1 MYCVGGLEGG
11 TERRVLGFS
20 YELIREKRGSSQVC
34 EANPLSWLQLITQ
47 SMHKLLA
54 AGAIYM
60 KCVLSST
67 CLKMAF
73 EFEKLK
79 LHIYIFFSTVDQQL
93 ILYL

>member
-1 MYCVGGLEGG
+1 MCGVWREVRKGGYW
-11 TERRVLGFS
+11 GFLMNS
-20 YELIREKRGSSQVC
+20 FEKRGSSQVC

-67 CLKMAF
+67 CLKIAF

-79 LHIYIFFSTVDQQL
+79 LHIYIFFSIGDQQL